1 MQYVGNVVHVG
12 IARTNAP
19 YFAAECKVLLESIEM
34 VLELRFGSA
43 GVRLMPEIRQIR
55 FMHILRSVHSALRTV
70 ETVEDVRRIYATA
83 STPMAANNGNDLMA
97 LFNTYF
103 EEEAYGEFEDLT
115 KAVDWSTR
123 QPDEMLDVIQLALY
137 LGMPR
142 LAIAMAQE
150 AGKLFPDHEKAQTWA
165 HILAP
170 PVVRGMSPARPR
182 GLLESSDCIR
192 DHAKNYP
199 GQWLA
204 ARKGVLV
211 GAAPTFQE
219 LQSIIEQY
227 EDPENIL
234 VSKAVS

>member
-1 MQYVGNVVHVG
+1 MQYVGNVEHIG
-12 IARTNAP
+12 IARTTDP
-19 YFAAECKVLLESIEM
+19 HFSAECKVLLESIEM

-43 GVRLMPEIRQIR
+43 GLSLMPEIRQIR
-55 FMHILRSVHSALRTV
+55 FLHILRSVHSALRTV

-83 STPMAANNGNDLMA
+83 STPVAANNGNDLMA

-142 LAIAMAQE
+142 LAIDMAQE
-150 AGKLFPDHEKAQTWA
+150 AGKLFPDHEKAQKSA

-182 GLLESSDCIR
+182 GLRESSDWI
-192 DHAKNYP
+192 DKHARQFK
-199 GQWLA
+199 GQWVA
-204 ARKGVLV
+204 ARRGEFVA
-211 GAAPTFQE
+211 AAPTFKE
-219 LQSIIEQY
+219 LESMIKREPDQDS
-227 EDPENIL
+227 IL
-234 VSKAVS
+234 VSKVL